1 MTDFDLI
8 CCRMKKQ
15 ATIFLC
21 VIAVL
26 LYGCNANRQPEGDEL
41 AGLWNLSAQ
50 QETASDDKLAEAF
63 LNLRTDKAYTLYLP
77 DYFDYGRWNYSFADK
92 TIHLTSARPHLVY
105 NKNWTLQIL
114 KGNKKQLLVVFPGG
128 STLSNH
134 HLDSI
139 DERERINMIV
149 PEKLMLTRDK
159 IDFPENADPYSL
171 KYNQWRIPAR
181 QKEACEELRMRIVN
195 HLQHLQLLF
204 EAYSK
209 SSSET
214 VSYVHS
220 PTMFRMA
227 SNGIAMEAFDEIPDA
242 FLHLFYDKEDAI
254 MAYYLTEGFF
264 RLDLMF
270 PQKHE
275 KYSELWAFLLKQM
288 IDKGRKAD
296 LCGMVDRRVERYRAD
311 SAARAQQ
318 VK

>member
-1 MTDFDLI
+1 
-8 CCRMKKQ
+8 MKNL
-15 ATIFLC
+15 ATICFC
-21 VIAVL
+21 MIAAL
-26 LYGCNANRQPEGDEL
+26 LLHSCDANRQPEGNEL

-50 QETASDDKLAEAF
+50 QETASDNELAAAF

-77 DYFDYGRWNYSFADK
+77 DYFDYGTWQYSGTDK
-92 TIHLTSARPHLVY
+92 MIRLSSARTRIVY
-105 NKNWTLQIL
+105 NKNWTMQIL
-114 KGNKKQLLVVFPGG
+114 KGNRKQLLVDFPGG
-128 STLSNH
+128 SMLSH
-134 HLDSI
+134 HHIDST
-139 DERERINMIV
+139 DEKERIDLVV
-149 PEKLMLTRDK
+149 PERLVLTRDE

-171 KYNQWRIPAR
+171 KYNEWRIPAR
-181 QKEACEELRMRIVN
+181 QKEACEELRMRIIN

-204 EAYSK
+204 DGYGK

-214 VSYVHS
+214 VSYVHT

-227 SNGIAMEAFDEIPDA
+227 ANGIALEAFDEIPDA
-242 FLHLFYDKEDAI
+242 FVHLFYDKEDAI

-296 LCGMVDRRVERYRAD
+296 LCGMIDRRVERYRAD
-311 SAARAQQ
+311 SAARAQMDT
-318 VK
+318 K